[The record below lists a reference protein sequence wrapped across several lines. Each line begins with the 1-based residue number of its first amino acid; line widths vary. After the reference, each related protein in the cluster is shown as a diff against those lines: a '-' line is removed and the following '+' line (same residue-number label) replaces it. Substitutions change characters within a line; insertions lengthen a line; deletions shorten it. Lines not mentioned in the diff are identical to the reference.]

1 MWGAMLVIAGLGLYG
16 LRDVTLGALEYLR
29 KADRVFLELYT
40 SIVPG
45 FRVEDL
51 ERLIGKRVTLVR
63 RGDLEGP
70 WLRELIGMAERELV
84 VLLAPGDPF
93 IATTHVSLRLEA
105 AKRGVEVRVLPSPS
119 VVNAVSASTG
129 LDFYKFCRPVT
140 IVRPSPGYFPS
151 TPYRVLRENLARGLH
166 TLFLLDL
173 DVERGYAMTA
183 SEAVDILLEL
193 ERREGGDVLGE
204 DALLVAVARATS
216 HDEVVAAFT
225 PTQRPDLGEP
235 PHILVVP
242 GLLNAVEAE
251 ALQTLAGA
259 PADLVKRWCSKVR
272 ALVASGPFR
281 QSSNDSRCAR
291 PI

>member
-1 MWGAMLVIAGLGLYG
+1 MLVIAGVGLYG
-16 LRDVTLGALEYLR
+16 LRDITLGTLEYLR
-29 KADRVFLELYT
+29 KADRIFIELYT

-45 FRVEDL
+45 FRVKDLEGLIGKKVTPVRREDL
-51 ERLIGKRVTLVR
+51 EG
-63 RGDLEGP
+63 G
-70 WLRELIGMAERELV
+70 WLNELIKMAERELV

-93 IATTHVSLRLEA
+93 IATTHISLRLEA
-105 AKRGVEVRVLPSPS
+105 AKRGVSVKVLPSPS

-140 IVRPSPGYFPS
+140 IVRPSPSYFPS

-173 DVERGYAMTA
+173 NVEQGYAMTA
-183 SEAVDILLEL
+183 NEAVDLLLEL
-193 ERREGGDVLGE
+193 ERREGGSILDE

-216 HDEVVAAFT
+216 PDEVVAAFT
-225 PTQRPDLGEP
+225 PARRPDLGPP
-235 PHILVVP
+235 PHLLIVP

-259 PADLVKRWCSKVR
+259 SADLIKRWCSKVK
-272 ALVASGPFR
+272 ALMG
-281 QSSNDSRCAR
+281 DSCY
-291 PI
+291 

>member
-1 MWGAMLVIAGLGLYG
+1 MLVIAGVGLYG
-16 LRDVTLGALEYLR
+16 LRDITLGVLVYLLR
-29 KADRVFLELYT
+29 ADRVFLELYT

-45 FRVEDL
+45 FKVEDL
-51 ERLIGKRVTLVR
+51 ERLIGRSIALVR

-70 WLRELIGMAERELV
+70 WLQELIRMAERELI
-84 VLLAPGDPF
+84 VLLTPGDPF

-105 AKRGVEVRVLPSPS
+105 AKRGVDVKVLPSPS
-119 VVNAVSASTG
+119 VINVVSASTG

-140 IVRPSPGYFPS
+140 IVRPSPSYFPS
-151 TPYRVLRENLARGLH
+151 TPYHVLRKNLARGLH

-173 DVERGYAMTA
+173 DVEQGYAMTA
-183 SEAVDILLEL
+183 SEAVDVLLEL
-193 ERREGGDVLGE
+193 ERREGGNILGD

-225 PTQRPDLGEP
+225 PAQRPDLGPP
-235 PHILVVP
+235 PHLLIVP

-272 ALVASGPFR
+272 ALIA
-281 QSSNDSRCAR
+281 DACC
-291 PI
+291 